1 MKRLSLGVILLLTSA
16 VVPPGVQEWAQ
27 DQGLKTGQTHSRI
40 DRDWTVFDG
49 QFLPPSGKVSV
60 KLVSPSG
67 GGGGVVYTLMR
78 YDLVYP
84 RDVPAAVKLIGTY
97 AQQDALTNLSAKKI
111 TACLEAVQR
120 MKAPQVK
127 TLVWTML
134 SKAEGRLLKVNCG
147 VTASTTYVTV
157 EEKVIGDDYWK

>member
-1 MKRLSLGVILLLTSA
+1 MKPLIVLISFLMVS
-16 VVPPGVQEWAQ
+16 VSVPPGIRGWVKE
-27 DQGLKTGQTHSRI
+27 QGFRTGQVTSRI

-49 QFLPPSGKVSV
+49 QFFPLSGKMTV
-60 KLVSPSG
+60 KLVSPTEG
-67 GGGGVVYTLMR
+67 GGGTVYDSVR
-78 YDLVYP
+78 YDFVYP
-84 RDVPAAVKLIGTY
+84 RETSNAIKYILAY
-97 AQQDALTNLSAKKI
+97 QQQDAIKNLNVQKLN
-111 TACLEAVQR
+111 ACLEDVQR

-127 TLVWTML
+127 TILWTML